1 MLASGACKDKGTV
14 RVKVD
19 RCKGESENDS
29 ESEGKREDEA
39 ESKLREEIVQVTEI
53 VEEVDRISRHIF
65 YLINGGHIGPGFD
78 KFLDYLLFP
87 VFGSF

>member
-1 MLASGACKDKGTV
+1 MAPGACKDKGTV

-19 RCKGESENDS
+19 RCKGESEDDS
-29 ESEGKREDEA
+29 ESEDKRKDEA
-39 ESKLREEIVQVTEI
+39 ESKLREEIVQVTEV

-87 VFGSF
+87 VFGGF